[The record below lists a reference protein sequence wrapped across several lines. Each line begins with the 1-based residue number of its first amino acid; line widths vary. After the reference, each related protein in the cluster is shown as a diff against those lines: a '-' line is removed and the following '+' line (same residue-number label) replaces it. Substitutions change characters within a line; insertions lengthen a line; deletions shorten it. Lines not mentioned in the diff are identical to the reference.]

1 MCIIDQGNS
10 ALGRAMTTTC
20 PITNEPC
27 FQTYY
32 GAPKRCIEKTTL
44 EDAALCIKKLRATN
58 LEMARE
64 IEALD
69 ELVEQLK
76 EKKYQ
81 H

>member
-1 MCIIDQGNS
+1 
-10 ALGRAMTTTC
+10 MTTTC

-27 FQTYY
+27 FQADY
-32 GAPKRCIEKTTL
+32 GAPTRCVEKATL
-44 EDAALCIKKLRATN
+44 EDAAMCIKKLRATN

-76 EKKYQ
+76 DKKHQ

>member
-1 MCIIDQGNS
+1 MKQI
-10 ALGRAMTTTC
+10 C

-27 FQTYY
+27 FQAEY
-32 GAPKRCIEKTTL
+32 GEPRRCVEKATL

-58 LEMARE
+58 LEMAHE

-69 ELVEQLK
+69 ELLESLK
-76 EKKYQ
+76 EGKKQ